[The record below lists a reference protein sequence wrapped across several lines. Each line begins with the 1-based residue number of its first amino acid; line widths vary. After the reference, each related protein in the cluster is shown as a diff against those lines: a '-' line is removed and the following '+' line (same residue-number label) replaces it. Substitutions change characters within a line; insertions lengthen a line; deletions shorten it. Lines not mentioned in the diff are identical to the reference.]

1 MPPENVVPDPP
12 RVVGATEPVS
22 EMEDVARPVWVLGWR
37 NTIRVSGTPDQ
48 RVAAV
53 TRRQRGRIKRAQLRI
68 LGLSDEQI
76 EDRVLKGQLRREHP
90 SVYVDALMPE
100 IPLGAETGAL
110 LSIAR
115 PLAVLSHHT
124 AAALWNFGAPDHDIH
139 LLVPGGWTR
148 PRAGVRVHR
157 TRELPAGDMRLCEGL
172 PVTSPAR
179 TLVDCATAGR
189 TSARQL
195 ERMFTEALTL
205 RLVTPAALAAT
216 ARNCPAII
224 RLLDAEIAPAVLR
237 SDTERRLLELIRRAR
252 LMEPRANAALHGFEA
267 DFYWPEQRLV
277 VEVDGSGFHTGRWA
291 TERDRRKEAAFRAH
305 GIDTMRFSRAQIH
318 DDHLTVIA
326 QIARRLG

>member
-1 MPPENVVPDPP
+1 
-12 RVVGATEPVS
+12 
-22 EMEDVARPVWVLGWR
+22 VWVLGVR

-48 RVAAV
+48 RMAAV

-76 EDRVLKGQLRREHP
+76 EDRVLKGRLRREHP

-124 AAALWNFGAPDHDIH
+124 AAALWSFGAPDHDIH

-157 TRELPAGDMRLCEGL
+157 TRLLPAADVRQREGL

-179 TLVDCATAGR
+179 TLVDCATAGAG
-189 TSARQL
+189 ARQL

-205 RLVTPAALAAT
+205 RLVTPAALAAA

-237 SDTERRLLELIRRAR
+237 SDTERRLLELLRRAR
-252 LMEPRANAALHGFEA
+252 LPQPHTNAALRGFEA
-267 DFYWPEQRLV
+267 DLYWPEQRLV

-318 DDHLTVIA
+318 DDELTVVA